1 MLKTVKERLK
11 SMGITVSSE
20 PGNPDE
26 YMLQFSIDKV
36 TNHIKTQTNLSTVPV
51 PLHHI
56 AIDMVVGEYLLMK
69 KSMGQLTIEGLDFGL
84 VAKTIQ
90 DGDTTVT
97 FAIDKDNLTPEAS
110 FNGFINYLRHDAFDF
125 IAYRVLTW

>member
-1 MLKTVKERLK
+1 MLEDVKARLN
-11 SMGITVSSE
+11 SLGFTLSNTPDSSDNVIIAFIIE
-20 PGNPDE
+20 
-26 YMLQFSIDKV
+26 KV
-36 TNHIKTQTNLSTVPV
+36 TNHIKAQTNLSSVPV

-56 AIDMVVGEYLLMK
+56 AIDMVVGEFLLMK

-97 FAIDKDNLTPEAS
+97 FAIDKDNMTPEAS
-110 FNGFINYLRHDAFDF
+110 FNAFINYLRHDAFDF

>member
-1 MLKTVKERLK
+1 MLEAVKERVK
-11 SMGITVSSE
+11 SLGLTVSSE

-26 YMLQFSIDKV
+26 YMLNFSIEKV
-36 TNHIKTQTNLSTVPV
+36 TNHIKTQTNLSLIPL

-56 AIDMVVGEYLLMK
+56 AIDMVVGEFLLMK
-69 KSMGQLTIEGLDFGL
+69 KSMGQLIIEGLDFGL

-90 DGDTTVT
+90 DGDTTTT
-97 FAIDKDNLTPEAS
+97 FAIDKDNMTPEAS
-110 FNGFINYLRHDAFDF
+110 FNAFINYLRHDAFDF

>member
-1 MLKTVKERLK
+1 MLEAVKERVK
-11 SMGITVSSE
+11 SLGLMVSSE

-36 TNHIKTQTNLSTVPV
+36 TNHIKTQTNLSVIPV

-56 AIDMVVGEYLLMK
+56 AIDMVVGEFLLMK

-97 FAIDKDNLTPEAS
+97 FAIDDNNVTPEAS
-110 FNGFINYLRHDAFDF
+110 FNAFIDYLRHDSFDF

>member
-1 MLKTVKERLK
+1 MLLEIKERLR
-11 SMGITVSSE
+11 SFGLSVTIEDDYVLTFI
-20 PGNPDE
+20 
-26 YMLQFSIDKV
+26 LDKV
-36 TNHIKTQTNLSTVPV
+36 TNHIKTQTNLNSIPI

-56 AIDMVVGEYLLMK
+56 LIDMVVGEFLSLK
-69 KSMGQLTIEGLDFGL
+69 KSMGQLVVEGLDFGL

-90 DGDTTVT
+90 DGDTTTT

-110 FNGFINYLRHDAFDF
+110 FNAFINYLRHDTFDF

>member
-1 MLKTVKERLK
+1 MLEAVKERIK
-11 SMGITVSSE
+11 SLGITVSSV
-20 PGNPDE
+20 PDNPDE
-26 YMLQFSIDKV
+26 YMLKFSIDKV
-36 TNHIKTQTNLSTVPV
+36 TNHIKTQTNLSFIPV

-56 AIDMVVGEYLLMK
+56 AVDMVVGEFLLMK
-69 KSMGQLTIEGLDFGL
+69 KSMGQLTIDGLDFGL

-90 DGDTTVT
+90 DGDTTTT

-110 FNGFINYLRHDAFDF
+110 FNAFINYLRHDAFDF

>member
-1 MLKTVKERLK
+1 MLEAVKERIK
-11 SMGITVSSE
+11 SLGITVSSV
-20 PGNPDE
+20 PDNPDE
-26 YMLQFSIDKV
+26 YMLKFSIDKV
-36 TNHIKTQTNLSTVPV
+36 TNHIKTQTNLSFIPV

-56 AIDMVVGEYLLMK
+56 VVDMVVGEFLLMK
-69 KSMGQLTIEGLDFGL
+69 KSMGQLTIDGLDFGL

-90 DGDTTVT
+90 DGDTTTT

-110 FNGFINYLRHDAFDF
+110 FNAFINYLRHDAFDF

>member
-1 MLKTVKERLK
+1 MLQEVKERLK
-11 SMGITVSSE
+11 SLGISVSSE

-26 YMLQFSIDKV
+26 FMLNFLIEKV
-36 TNHIKTQTNLSTVPV
+36 TNHIKAQTNLSSIPV

-69 KSMGQLTIEGLDFGL
+69 KSMGQLNIEGLDFGL

-97 FAIDKDNLTPEAS
+97 FAIDKDNMTPEAS
-110 FNGFINYLRHDAFDF
+110 FNAFINYLRHDAFDF
-125 IAYRVLTW
+125 IAHRVLTW

>member
-26 YMLQFSIDKV
+26 YMLLFSIEKV
-36 TNHIKTQTNLSTVPV
+36 TNHIKTQTNLSSIPV

-90 DGDTTVT
+90 DGDTTTT

-110 FNGFINYLRHDAFDF
+110 FNAFINYLRHDAFDF

>member
-1 MLKTVKERLK
+1 MLEAVKERIK
-11 SMGITVSSE
+11 SLGITLSSV
-20 PGNPDE
+20 PDNPDE
-26 YMLQFSIDKV
+26 YMLKFSIDKV
-36 TNHIKTQTNLSTVPV
+36 TNHIKTQTNLGFIPV

-69 KSMGQLTIEGLDFGL
+69 KSMGQLTIEDLDFGL

-97 FAIDKDNLTPEAS
+97 FAIDKDNMTPEAS
-110 FNGFINYLRHDAFDF
+110 FNAFINYLRHDAFDF

>member
-1 MLKTVKERLK
+1 MLEDVKARLNAL
-11 SMGITVSSE
+11 GITLSNAPDSSDNVIIAFIIE
-20 PGNPDE
+20 
-26 YMLQFSIDKV
+26 KV
-36 TNHIKTQTNLSTVPV
+36 TNHIKTQTNLSNIPV

-56 AIDMVVGEYLLMK
+56 AIDMVVGEFLLMK
-69 KSMGQLTIEGLDFGL
+69 KSMGQLTIDGIDFGL

-97 FAIDKDNLTPEAS
+97 FAIDKDNMTPDAS
-110 FNGFINYLRHDAFDF
+110 FNAFINYLRHDGFDF

>member
-1 MLKTVKERLK
+1 MLEAVKERIK
-11 SMGITVSSE
+11 SLGITVSSV
-20 PGNPDE
+20 PDNPDE

-36 TNHIKTQTNLSTVPV
+36 TNHIKTQTNLSAIPV

-56 AIDMVVGEYLLMK
+56 AIDMVVGEFLLMK
-69 KSMGQLTIEGLDFGL
+69 KSMGQLTIDGLDFGL

-90 DGDTTVT
+90 DGDTTTT

-110 FNGFINYLRHDAFDF
+110 FNALINYLRHDAFDF

>member
-1 MLKTVKERLK
+1 MLEAVKERIK
-11 SMGITVSSE
+11 SLGITVSSV
-20 PGNPDE
+20 PDNPDE
-26 YMLQFSIDKV
+26 YMLKFSIDKV
-36 TNHIKTQTNLSTVPV
+36 TNHIKTQTNLSFIPV

-56 AIDMVVGEYLLMK
+56 AVDMVVGEFLLMK
-69 KSMGQLTIEGLDFGL
+69 KSMGQLTIDGLDFGL

-90 DGDTTVT
+90 DGDTTTT

-110 FNGFINYLRHDAFDF
+110 FNAFINYLRHDAYDF

>member
-1 MLKTVKERLK
+1 MLEAVKERIK
-11 SMGITVSSE
+11 SLGITVSSV
-20 PGNPDE
+20 PDNPDE
-26 YMLQFSIDKV
+26 YMLKFTIDKV
-36 TNHIKTQTNLSTVPV
+36 ANHIKTQTNLSFIPV

-56 AIDMVVGEYLLMK
+56 AVDMVVGEFLLMK
-69 KSMGQLTIEGLDFGL
+69 KSMGQLTIDGLDLGL

-90 DGDTTVT
+90 EGDTTTT

-110 FNGFINYLRHDAFDF
+110 FNVFINYLRHDAFDF

>member
-1 MLKTVKERLK
+1 MLEAVKERLK
-11 SMGITVSSE
+11 SHGITVSGV

-26 YMLQFSIDKV
+26 YMLKFSIEKV
-36 TNHIKTQTNLSTVPV
+36 TNHIKTQTNLNVIPV

-56 AIDMVVGEYLLMK
+56 AVDMVVGEFLLMK
-69 KSMGQLTIEGLDFGL
+69 KSMGQLEIDGLDLGL
-84 VAKTIQ
+84 VAKTVQ

-97 FAIDKDNLTPEAS
+97 FAIDDKNMTPEAE
-110 FNGFINYLRHDAFDF
+110 FNAFISSLMHEGFDY

>member
-1 MLKTVKERLK
+1 MLEAVKERIK
-11 SMGITVSSE
+11 SLGIAVPSV
-20 PGNPDE
+20 PDNPDE
-26 YMLQFSIDKV
+26 YMLKFSIDKV
-36 TNHIKTQTNLSTVPV
+36 TNHIKTQTNLSSIPV

-56 AIDMVVGEYLLMK
+56 AIDMVVGEFLLMK
-69 KSMGQLTIEGLDFGL
+69 KSMGQLTIDGLDFGL

-97 FAIDKDNLTPEAS
+97 FALDDNNVTPEYN
-110 FNGFINYLRHDAFDF
+110 FNAFINYLRHDGFDF